1 MPNDWITI
9 EENFVLLLVVYLP
22 LIAPDFIATPHSKF
36 NDGCMHLLFIKEGV
50 TKAQLL
56 NLMTMFETGQH
67 LNSPHI
73 EYVKVKAFRL
83 EPLSNENAA
92 QQREGV
98 MMIDGERVPCAKVQA
113 EIIPGLANVL
123 NRPNFQ

>member
-1 MPNDWITI
+1 
-9 EENFVLLLVVYLP
+9 
-22 LIAPDFIATPHSKF
+22 
-36 NDGCMHLLFIKEGV
+36 MHLLFIKEGV

-73 EYVKVKAFRL
+73 EYVKIKAFRL

-98 MMIDGERVPCAKVQA
+98 MMVSVCHALKFKLR
-113 EIIPGLANVL
+113 
-123 NRPNFQ
+123 